1 MSVLVVLVS
10 QPRVHV
16 TLTCLVHMVV
26 KHLTCVNKFLL
37 INLFINSESE
47 AVGGQQSV
55 SKTPL
60 ITAAEQPKQVAIN
73 PGT

>member
-16 TLTCLVHMVV
+16 TLTCLVYMVV
-26 KHLTCVNKFLL
+26 KRLTCVNKFLL